1 MENNEIVSVFAAHL
15 AEDGK
20 SPKTVKSYVGDVS
33 AFMDYLA
40 RMGAD
45 LGGGMRRAH
54 VTAYRGLLVDEGY
67 GIL

>member
-33 AFMDYLA
+33 AFLAYLA
-40 RMGAD
+40 RMGANI
-45 LGGGMRRAH
+45 GGG
-54 VTAYRGLLVDEGY
+54 
-67 GIL
+67 